1 MQIKEKY
8 LHIKFPNI
16 PRCIYFWRNT
26 FETQI
31 IVINVYFKFTSTLIS
46 VIHGVRQRVND
57 DLACM
62 QKQVS
67 QQFCSYPWLLDR
79 LEKEFVHIK
88 RNTCIS
94 HAVLQPLLK

>member
-31 IVINVYFKFTSTLIS
+31 IVINVYFKFTSTLII
-46 VIHGVRQRVND
+46 VIRGHEND
-57 DLACM
+57 RT
-62 QKQVS
+62 
-67 QQFCSYPWLLDR
+67 QQFISMAFGQIK
-79 LEKEFVHIK
+79 KEFVHIK

-94 HAVLQPLLK
+94 HAVFAPMCPNVKY